1 MKYGNVL
8 TESSSKPLKHPSV
21 PKKPDKI
28 IGITNS
34 HPEGAAQGIS
44 GLCSHSE
51 CSGSLSSDSS
61 EHSQGLIAFPQHF
74 LAISLHLF
82 SEGVCK
88 AQQVPNEQGRY
99 YLSASTLLLCSIHQ
113 DIITHLSRW
122 SPRMPLRVTVNIH
135 RDYRNKI
142 TILTAEVPLGPGVIV
157 SLSFWTLLSCNILIY
172 CYQSRVAAPW
182 RNTYLYLFVY
192 II

>member
-8 TESSSKPLKHPSV
+8 TESSSKPLKHHSV

-51 CSGSLSSDSS
+51 CSGSLSSGSL

-74 LAISLHLF
+74 LAISLHLV
-82 SEGVCK
+82 SEGMCK
-88 AQQVPNEQGRY
+88 AQQVPNRGNIIYLLPPWIRVPPLFHPSRHNYTFIHMGSQDAPQGDSEHPQR
-99 YLSASTLLLCSIHQ
+99 LQ
-113 DIITHLSRW
+113 
-122 SPRMPLRVTVNIH
+122 
-135 RDYRNKI
+135 
-142 TILTAEVPLGPGVIV
+142 E
-157 SLSFWTLLSCNILIY
+157 
-172 CYQSRVAAPW
+172 
-182 RNTYLYLFVY
+182 
-192 II
+192 